1 MSVFKLEDS
10 IKRETESFL
19 KGFWEVDTYTVNAAY
34 SYVYIYNCVQVIP
47 VEYLR
52 IFTPDQFSL
61 LLSGIPTIDVDDW
74 EQNTEVHTYVSSLI
88 HIAICKNAM

>member
-1 MSVFKLEDS
+1 M
-10 IKRETESFL
+10 
-19 KGFWEVDTYTVNAAY
+19 
-34 SYVYIYNCVQVIP
+34 IP

-74 EQNTEVHTYVSSLI
+74 QANTEVCMCVNSAFVCMCVRVCVRVYYETYIVVHIMLIDNSRTHFSCSTVHLQFNPPMSLFGSG
-88 HIAICKNAM
+88 HL

>member
-1 MSVFKLEDS
+1 M
-10 IKRETESFL
+10 
-19 KGFWEVDTYTVNAAY
+19 
-34 SYVYIYNCVQVIP
+34 IP

-74 EQNTEVHTYVSSLI
+74 QANTEVCMCVLHLCVSV
-88 HIAICKNAM
+88 CECV

>member
-1 MSVFKLEDS
+1 MVHTRMC
-10 IKRETESFL
+10 I
-19 KGFWEVDTYTVNAAY
+19 
-34 SYVYIYNCVQVIP
+34 IYNCVQVIP

-74 EQNTEVHTYVSSLI
+74 EQNTEVHIKCVAYRILE
-88 HIAICKNAM
+88 KFGRGKMW